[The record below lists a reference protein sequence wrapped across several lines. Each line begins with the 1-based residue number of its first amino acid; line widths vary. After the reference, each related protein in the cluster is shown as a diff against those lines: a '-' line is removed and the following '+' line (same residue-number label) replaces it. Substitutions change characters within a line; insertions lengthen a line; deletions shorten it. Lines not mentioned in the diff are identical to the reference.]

1 MVAQVITIVNQSGK
15 VVKTSKTL
23 VNVFNEAK
31 SAYNE
36 RKAEIKASRLTE
48 KDSKEKEL
56 KARKQLEALTVDDDA
71 RSRSSSRRGSPDG
84 RSQIKRKPVPQR
96 ERPPVE
102 RGFSDSF
109 YSNDQPNGRPKK
121 AQNRPSPLRFD
132 SNGSMWEEPHMGEL
146 VRRHTS
152 GLEARKRHN
161 ARPLTP
167 TRSASVDD
175 VDMDLAYG
183 DLPPPLPERRGEDTI
198 ELREKMTALQRLLD
212 EANCV
217 QHSAMATI
225 DNLQK
230 NPDALAAVALT
241 LAEISNLAAKLA
253 PGALATLK
261 GSFPAIVALLA
272 SPQFAIAAGVGVGVT
287 IIAFGGYKIVKKIK
301 AQKEEKAM
309 LASQPFGAGNDN
321 DRRIDDEA
329 YPPSPAESVD
339 ELRELS
345 GIERWRRGIAE
356 EEARSLGTSVDGE
369 FITPI
374 ASRTLIEEGK
384 LTEAD
389 FKAKDPR
396 RKKDKKAKSEVSSA
410 SKARSEKG
418 KTKAKS
424 KVGSKVGSS
433 AGKGRKEKEKEPSG
447 LKMLFMGHSAR

>member
-36 RKAEIKASRLTE
+36 RKAEIKAIRL
-48 KDSKEKEL
+48 KDKESKEKER
-56 KARKQLEALTVDDDA
+56 KARSQLEALTINDDA
-71 RSRSSSRRGSPDG
+71 RSRSGSRRGGPDG
-84 RSQIKRKPVPQR
+84 RSQVNRKPVPHR
-96 ERPPVE
+96 ERPPIE
-102 RGFSDSF
+102 RGVSDSF
-109 YSNDQPNGRPKK
+109 YTNDRSNAKQAKS
-121 AQNRPSPLRFD
+121 QSRPSPLRFN
-132 SNGSMWEEPHMGEL
+132 SNGSAMDEPQMGEL
-146 VRRHTS
+146 VRRHT
-152 GLEARKRHN
+152 GGIEARRRYQE
-161 ARPLTP
+161 RPVTP
-167 TRSASVDD
+167 SRSASVDD

-183 DLPPPLPERRGEDTI
+183 DMPPPLPDRRGQDTV
-198 ELREKMTALQRLLD
+198 ELREKMGALQRLLD

-261 GSFPAIVALLA
+261 GSFPAVIALLA

-287 IIAFGGYKIVKKIK
+287 IIALGGYKIVKKIK
-301 AQKEEKAM
+301 AQREEKAT
-309 LASQPFGAGNDN
+309 LEANAGDN
-321 DRRIDDEA
+321 PNARYIDDEA

-339 ELRELS
+339 EMRELDR
-345 GIERWRRGIAE
+345 IELWRRGIAE
-356 EEARSLGTSVDGE
+356 EEAQSLGTSVDGE

-389 FKAKDPR
+389 FKSTVSKKSKSGKT
-396 RKKDKKAKSEVSSA
+396 RKAGSDA
-410 SKARSEKG
+410 SKSVKSTASKS
-418 KTKAKS
+418 KS
-424 KVGSKVGSS
+424 KVGV
-433 AGKGRKEKEKEPSG
+433 KEKKKDKEPSG
-447 LKMLFMGHSAR
+447 LRMLFSGHSAR